1 MSPPY
6 PSDGVGW
13 GGVGGKSCSHHA
25 LSTSLGTSELLGK
38 DQVVEQLLRQG
49 GNLLKLKKK
58 IPYELGQAASVQS
71 VGIYLRV
78 TLSSFRG
85 TFRSENGV
93 KEQSI

>member
-38 DQVVEQLLRQG
+38 DRLVEQLLRQG

-58 IPYELGQAASVQS
+58 KSLMNWDRQQVFSLQVSTYV
-71 VGIYLRV
+71 
-78 TLSSFRG
+78 
-85 TFRSENGV
+85 
-93 KEQSI
+93 

>member
-1 MSPPY
+1 M
-6 PSDGVGW
+6 GW

-38 DQVVEQLLRQG
+38 DQLVEQLLRQG

-58 IPYELGQAASVQS
+58 KIPYEPGQAASVQS

-85 TFRSENGV
+85 TFRSENAV